1 MERDFYN
8 EEFED
13 LIREKTD
20 QYKMYPSE
28 KVWKEI
34 YGSLHTRK
42 RRWVIGMSALISGIL
57 IFAGKELLSPVKPLA
72 SQQQVIKSSSAM
84 PSPEQPATATAAPFK
99 KSTLQQQSLIPT
111 L

>member
-57 IFAGKELLSPVKPLA
+57 IFAGHELLAPGKPIAPQEQLA
-72 SQQQVIKSSSAM
+72 KPPAVIPSTTDAEQSS
-84 PSPEQPATATAAPFK
+84 AAPFR
-99 KSTLQQQSLIPT
+99 KSAMLH
-111 L
+111 